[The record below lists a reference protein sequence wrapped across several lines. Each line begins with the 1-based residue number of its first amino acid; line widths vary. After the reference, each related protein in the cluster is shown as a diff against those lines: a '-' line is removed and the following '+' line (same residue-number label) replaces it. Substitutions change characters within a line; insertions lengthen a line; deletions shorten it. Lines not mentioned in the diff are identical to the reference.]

1 VAADDYPGPTRY
13 IEIYI
18 TNKLE
23 MKRMRRTIMGVLAT
37 LLLVGPTQ
45 GQMAAQSGEHSAQTC
60 PADPVVP
67 PPELSGWVGRVPVRA
82 AGKPDALG
90 AATITP
96 GKGADVA
103 LLSVPDVTYP
113 VRPSH
118 PGGTVSY
125 GGLIGF
131 SVAQAGTYRVGI
143 GSGAWLEMVRDG
155 QALVSTAHSPGP
167 ACTGVRKMVDFA
179 LSPGSYLLEISG
191 NGTPTLPVLVARL
204 P

>member
-1 VAADDYPGPTRY
+1 
-13 IEIYI
+13 
-18 TNKLE
+18 
-23 MKRMRRTIMGVLAT
+23 MKRMRRLIMGLLAT
-37 LLLVGPTQ
+37 VLLVGPSQ
-45 GQMAAQSGEHSAQTC
+45 AQMAAQSGEHAAQTC
-60 PADPVVP
+60 PADPVAP
-67 PPELSGWVGRVPVRA
+67 PPELAGWVGRVPVSA

-90 AATITP
+90 TAMIMP

-113 VRPSH
+113 VRPGH

-131 SVAQAGTYRVGI
+131 TVTKPGTYRVGI

-167 ACTGVRKMVDFA
+167 ACTGLRKMVDFA
-179 LSPGSYLLEISG
+179 LTPGNYLLEISG
-191 NGTPTLPVLVARL
+191 NGTPTLPVLVTLL

>member
-1 VAADDYPGPTRY
+1 
-13 IEIYI
+13 
-18 TNKLE
+18 
-23 MKRMRRTIMGVLAT
+23 MRWKIMGLLAT
-37 LLLVGPTQ
+37 LLLIGPTQ
-45 GQMAAQSGEHSAQTC
+45 AQMAEKPAQTC
-60 PADPVVP
+60 PADPVAP
-67 PPELSGWVGRVPVRA
+67 PPELSGWVGRVSVSA
-82 AGKPDALG
+82 TGKPDALG

-131 SVAQAGTYRVGI
+131 TVTQAGTYRVGI

-155 QALVSTAHSPGP
+155 HALVSTAHSPGP
-167 ACTGVRKMVDFA
+167 ACTGLRKMVDFA
-179 LSPGSYLLEISG
+179 LTPGSYLLEISG
-191 NGTPTLPVLVARL
+191 NGAPTLPVLVTRL